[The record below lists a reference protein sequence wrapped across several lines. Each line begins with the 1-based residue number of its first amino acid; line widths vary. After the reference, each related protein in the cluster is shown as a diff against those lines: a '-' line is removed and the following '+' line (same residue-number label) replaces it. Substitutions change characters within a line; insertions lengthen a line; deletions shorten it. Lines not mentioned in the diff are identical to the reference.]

1 MNTIIR
7 RNHIKNGRLRL
18 AVWKD
23 KKIHAA
29 VIARSAGRI
38 GKKGYTA
45 LISSV
50 IRPKTKYSHVK
61 SMDYFVFR
69 QALQEAKSRGY
80 DEAILLNRNGQLV
93 EGSTTNLFFVKNG
106 ILFTPSTRCGC
117 LIGIV
122 RQIILDCAR
131 AHNIPVQ
138 TGAYSIKDL
147 QKADEAFI
155 TNSLIGVKP
164 LVSVDGHGI
173 GKTSIGAVT
182 AKLRRIYH
190 HYINKNL

>member
-1 MNTIIR
+1 R
-7 RNHIKNGRLRL
+7 R
-18 AVWKD
+18 
-23 KKIHAA
+23 
-29 VIARSAGRI
+29 
-38 GKKGYTA
+38 
-45 LISSV
+45 
-50 IRPKTKYSHVK
+50 
-61 SMDYFVFR
+61 
-69 QALQEAKSRGY
+69 ALQEAKSRGY

-106 ILFTPSTRCGC
+106 VLFTPSTRCGC
-117 LIGIV
+117 LSGIV

-131 AHNIPVQ
+131 THNIPVQ

-173 GKTSIGAVT
+173 GKASAGAVT
-182 AKLRRIYH
+182 AKLRRAYH